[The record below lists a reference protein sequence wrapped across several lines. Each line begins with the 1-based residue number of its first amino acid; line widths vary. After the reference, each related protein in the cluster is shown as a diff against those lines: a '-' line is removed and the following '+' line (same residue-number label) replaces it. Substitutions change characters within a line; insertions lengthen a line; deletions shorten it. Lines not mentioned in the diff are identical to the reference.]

1 MLVRCSPS
9 SSGSPLH
16 ILFPS
21 QSLQAAMPAFRT
33 RVWIEASMSGTKTWT
48 GFQRSNSKKKGT
60 ETTPEIAFPFL
71 VS

>member
-1 MLVRCSPS
+1 
-9 SSGSPLH
+9 
-16 ILFPS
+16 
-21 QSLQAAMPAFRT
+21 MPAFRT